1 MKFRKKKKKRKK
13 SERFFFFFELK
24 FIQIYSMIFK
34 KKMAISHED
43 FRDVFL
49 PSFSLSIFYQNTDG
63 FETSPPRF
71 QIPSDGWPYNLTSS
85 YPFYNRISCINHICM
100 YFYLESERGRSFVI
114 IEHGGKCWS
123 NVASIFDQ
131 STQRWS
137 SNDDLPDAV
146 CTSVT
151 LTMVHPFDD
160 HVKESDNRLSIG
172 VNGFRVW
179 WYGVENSR
187 REFTSLCIANEASV
201 NGTREDQFIRWSAG
215 KMSLMNEHDPPFDQ
229 VRGCRLNRNKRYRET
244 IFFNV
249 LC

>member
-1 MKFRKKKKKRKK
+1 MYQPH
-13 SERFFFFFELK
+13 L
-24 FIQIYSMIFK
+24 Y
-34 KKMAISHED
+34 
-43 FRDVFL
+43 VFL
-49 PSFSLSIFYQNTDG
+49 P
-63 FETSPPRF
+63 RK
-71 QIPSDGWPYNLTSS
+71 
-85 YPFYNRISCINHICM
+85 
-100 YFYLESERGRSFVI
+100 GRSFVI
-114 IEHGGKCWS
+114 IEHGGKYWS

-229 VRGCRLNRNKRYRET
+229 VRGCRLNREETVINDTVKRYFSTFYANLWLLKLMKKKNNQILRKSCSREKRNNYK
-244 IFFNV
+244 I
-249 LC
+249 